1 MSWGALGIAVA
12 GLIVCGAAGIA
23 AAGRPGLAAQDPWSC
38 PASHPIKGYV
48 SAEAGRRLYF
58 LPAHPFYDEASP
70 ERCYATE
77 DEARH
82 DGGRPAN
89 IPAPTRPRGEL
100 AKLTDSRASRGAA
113 ELPQA

>member
-1 MSWGALGIAVA
+1 MPWGALGIAVA
-12 GLIVCGAAGIA
+12 ALIVFGAAGIA

-48 SAEAGRRLYF
+48 SAEAARRLYF
-58 LPAHPFYDEASP
+58 LPPHPFHAEASA

-89 IPAPTRPRGEL
+89 TPAPTRPRGEL
-100 AKLTDSRASRGAA
+100 AESIDSNASRGAA

>member
-58 LPAHPFYDEASP
+58 VPAHPFYDKASP
-70 ERCYATE
+70 ERCYATA

-82 DGGRPAN
+82 DGGRPAGG
-89 IPAPTRPRGEL
+89 PTPMRSRGEL
-100 AKLTDSRASRGAA
+100 ANFTKRRPAWPT
-113 ELPQA
+113 